1 MYKTDRYRSIDA
13 RKSKGIPY
21 YTLYVLYLMGA
32 LMAFD
37 SPNLVLQFLG
47 HSDVE
52 REREKKRR
60 EGAIFLTFP
69 REAADRRS
77 ACCFELALRVPTG
90 Q

>member
-1 MYKTDRYRSIDA
+1 
-13 RKSKGIPY
+13 
-21 YTLYVLYLMGA
+21 MGV

-47 HSDVE
+47 HLE
-52 REREKKRR
+52 REEKKRR

-69 REAADRRS
+69 RKSAGHRRS

-90 Q
+90 P